1 MKPEIEYDKPAVASV
16 IEIVKKYNNTYI
28 LCRRWIS
35 SWIDFIVLISILF
48 IPTLL
53 LDAVT
58 YEKLFHLWF
67 WLMLAYFCITELCW
81 GRTLGKVI
89 MGTVVVNKHGKYPNI
104 FQVLIRNILRIF
116 EANPFLFGIY
126 SAGGFPA
133 GMLVLMTKRKQR
145 AGDMFAGTYVVLF
158 KDLKRLQAMK
168 NSLQ

>member
-1 MKPEIEYDKPAVASV
+1 MKPEIEYDKPAVTSV
-16 IEIVKKYNNTYI
+16 IEIVKKYNNTSL

-35 SWIDFIVLISILF
+35 SWIDFIVLIYILF

-53 LDAVT
+53 LDAAT

-67 WLMLAYFCITELCW
+67 WLMFAYFCITELCW

-104 FQVLIRNILRIF
+104 FQVLIRNILRVF
-116 EANPFLFGIY
+116 EANPFFFGMIVI
-126 SAGGFPA
+126 GGFPA
-133 GMLVLMTKRKQR
+133 GILVLMTKRKQR
-145 AGDMFAGTYVVLF
+145 AGDMLAGTYVVLF
-158 KDLKRLQAMK
+158 KDLKRLQNIK